1 MKNPQTFKL
10 KKKDNLFFSLVQN
23 ENNEKNKTNR
33 LAVVIILYFL
43 LNTYIAI
50 VPEFQKDLYN
60 KLSNQPTG
68 SYKESFNKIIKVS
81 KNKKEHDHAIF

>member
-1 MKNPQTFKL
+1 MKPPQTFKL
-10 KKKDNLFFSLVQN
+10 KKKDNKFFSLVQN

-33 LAVVIILYFL
+33 LVVVIILYFL

-50 VPEFQKDLYN
+50 VPEFQKDLDN

-81 KNKKEHDHAIF
+81 ENKKEHDHAIF